1 LYEFTNMN
9 LEKLQ
14 ATEAMAD
21 LLRIE
26 KLAQWS
32 LMIIIPPN

>member
-1 LYEFTNMN
+1 MN
-9 LEKLQ
+9 LEELQ
-14 ATEAMAD
+14 AAEAMAD
-21 LLRIE
+21 LLRTE